1 MRQIGLRA
9 VPFTEEQFKAIEEKA
24 AAHGMTL
31 LRLDPKESYPEDALK
46 NCELLMG
53 YFPKEM
59 VKKAEHLKWMQSASA
74 GVDKLCDPEMYPND
88 HVVLTNSSGSF
99 GIAIAEYLLTGTLM
113 LMRHMPTYMD
123 QQKQHVWKHVPG
135 DIGSI
140 YGSKVT
146 VIGLGDLGGNFAKR
160 VKALGATVTAVKRT
174 MTAKPDYVDALYTN
188 DKLVEAVK
196 DADVVAMCLPGT
208 PQTEGMVS
216 AEVLDAMKPGAILLN
231 AGRGKTLDQAALVEH
246 LKSGRLGGAV
256 LDVAVVEPIPA
267 DDPIWDL
274 PNVIITPH
282 ISGNDNDGL
291 NARLMFEIYMD
302 NLDRYF
308 AGKEL
313 RNVIDIKKGY

>member
-9 VPFTEEQFKAIEEKA
+9 VPFTEEQFRAIEEKA
-24 AAHGMTL
+24 AAHGL
-31 LRLDPKESYPEDALK
+31 SVLRLDAKESYPEDVLK
-46 NCELLMG
+46 DCELLMG

-74 GVDKLCDPEMYPND
+74 GVDKLCDPEMYPN
-88 HVVLTNSSGSF
+88 HEVVLTNSSGSF
-99 GIAIAEYLLTGTLM
+99 GIAIAEYLLTGLLM
-113 LMRHMPTYMD
+113 LMRHMPAYLD
-123 QQKQHVWKHVPG
+123 QQKQHIWKHVPG

-140 YGSKVT
+140 YGSKMT

-160 VKALGATVTAVKRT
+160 MKALGATVTAVKRT
-174 MTAKPDYVDALYTN
+174 LTAKPDYVDALYTN
-188 DKLVEAVK
+188 DKLIDAVK

-216 AEVLDAMKPGAILLN
+216 AEVIAAMKQGAILLN
-231 AGRGKTLDQAALVEH
+231 AGRGKTLDQAALVEN
-246 LKSGRLGGAV
+246 LKNGHLGGAV
-256 LDVAVVEPIPA
+256 MDVAVVEPIPA

-274 PNVIITPH
+274 PNLIITPH

-313 RNVIDIKKGY
+313 RNVIDLKKGY